1 MNKADNDL
9 VKSDLKAVQE
19 KAISTIQAISKIMM
33 AEVFTPKYL
42 ENKMNDVIECSEDT
56 CVAARNVYEKYSRI
70 YPSEDKLKRSPKTV
84 TQAAGEIEITAEGWV
99 HIRLNFLLPHC
110 KYKNNTYLFDT
121 LKRLLEEFEKPL
133 PKFDKAFMAI
143 VEYCDYDSRR
153 VYDQDNKGWKMI
165 ANAVKGRL
173 IEDDNQFQLSIGLF
187 SKKSS
192 ELSCHIYVL
201 PEHNLSDFM
210 FYLSENLL

>member
-1 MNKADNDL
+1 MNKADNEL

-19 KAISTIQAISKIMM
+19 KAISTIQAISKVMM
-33 AEVFTPKYL
+33 AEVFTPRYL
-42 ENKMNDVIECSEDT
+42 ENKMNDIVECSEAT
-56 CVAARNVYEKYSRI
+56 CVAARNVYEKYIRI
-70 YPSEDKLKRSPKTV
+70 YPAEEKLKRTQKTV
-84 TQAAGEIEITAEGWV
+84 TQAAGDIEITVEGWV
-99 HIRLNFLLPHC
+99 HIRLNSLLPHC

-133 PKFDKAFMAI
+133 PRFDKAFMAI

-165 ANAVKGRL
+165 ANAIKGRL

-187 SKKSS
+187 SKNSP
-192 ELSCHIYVL
+192 ELACQIYVL
-201 PEHNLSDFM
+201 PEQDLSDFM
-210 FYLSENLL
+210 FYLSTNLL